1 MMDTQETTKMEDR
14 IKTLELKMNRV
25 ESRVQSIVNIISAAS
40 EQLNVI
46 SNELDR
52 LKESIDDE
60 VTGLIEGGEYDDGTW
75 EY

>member
-1 MMDTQETTKMEDR
+1 MEDR

-25 ESRVQSIVNIISAAS
+25 ESRVQSIVNIISATN
-40 EQLNVI
+40 EQFDIILN
-46 SNELDR
+46 EFAR